1 MWCNARSFH
10 DFEINFFQFCLWT
23 CSTLSEGDHP
33 IVPFIYSS
41 CLFII
46 LFIILLIYSVI
57 KSSLSLVLK
66 PITKKSKT
74 ATDLK
79 YIDLSNEENLPPFKD
94 VETGFG
100 AKKVLK
106 EFIKKIMSVL
116 KKLESFMR
124 KVDQLRV
131 A

>member
-1 MWCNARSFH
+1 M
-10 DFEINFFQFCLWT
+10 
-23 CSTLSEGDHP
+23 
-33 IVPFIYSS
+33 
-41 CLFII
+41 
-46 LFIILLIYSVI
+46 I

-79 YIDLSNEENLPPFKD
+79 NIDISNEENLPPFKD